1 MSIQADA
8 QQRVAIQHL
17 ETERLLGV
25 DFIPLSPSPIMLTE
39 SAKAAPD
46 DDAATPQDRL
56 NALRERAE
64 SEFPYCKSLAEATR
78 PVFGEGPADARLVFV
93 GEAPGQKE
101 DETGR
106 PFVGAAGQKLDQI
119 IAAMGLARES
129 VYITNILKARP
140 PENRTPTIDEIEAS
154 SSYLT
159 EQLHIIQPEVI
170 IALGGPATKFLIK
183 SKDGITR
190 LRGRW
195 SSWEEGGVRI
205 PVMPTFHPA
214 YLLRNYTPEIRKQMW
229 SDVQKVVELISLKT
243 N

>member
-25 DFIPLSPSPIMLTE
+25 DFIPMSQSPIMPTQHVDGT
-39 SAKAAPD
+39 SD
-46 DDAATPQDRL
+46 DDATPQARL
-56 NALRERAE
+56 ESLRKRAE
-64 SEFPYCKSLAEATR
+64 SEFPYCKSLAEAKH
-78 PVFGEGPADARLVFV
+78 PVFGEGPVDARLVFV

-140 PENRTPTIDEIEAS
+140 PENRTPTIDEIKAS
-154 SSYLT
+154 SGYLT

-170 IALGGPATKFLIK
+170 IALGGPATKFILK
-183 SKDGITR
+183 SKDGITH

-195 SSWEEGGVRI
+195 SSWEEGGIRI

-229 SDVQKVVELISLKT
+229 SDVQKVIELLGLKA